1 MKAEKVKSPLVEKA
15 LAYAHGIQ
23 LADARSEKPDIT
35 AGHIKA
41 VRSQCTEWQNLTVD
55 ETATGVLICSTILDA
70 EIWLALRDDFEP
82 DPELPNYAIF
92 YADEVSLLKNKT
104 STQLREIHAVKLA
117 FGPRLIVRQ

>member
-55 ETATGVLICSTILDA
+55 DSTTGVLICSTILDA

-82 DPELPNYAIF
+82 DPKLPSFAIF
-92 YADEVSLLKNKT
+92 YAHEIPILKNKT
-104 STQLREIHAVKLA
+104 PEQLRKIHEVKIR
-117 FGPRLIVRQ
+117 FGPATRVRQ